1 MTERRI
7 DMGWRD
13 AGADYE
19 LFAASLKEKRD
30 QAGPARRVLNFNRAL
45 AALPEA
51 MPYSERHVRAM
62 SAALKA
68 EAVILCAHELLTGI
82 LWQCDEPAPLPPG
95 AEDERWRWSRETAKR
110 VPNHGYGAPGHIGWH
125 WERVLAD
132 GVDAILADL
141 RRRSAAAADAEAKLF
156 FDQAIFA
163 WEAVLAWNDAH
174 VAALEN
180 ALAAAVSEVEKKR
193 LRLLAEICRKV
204 PRRPAESFHE
214 ALQSFHFQH
223 LAVMFENA
231 FGGNGPGR
239 VDFHLWP
246 YLKKDLASGKLTL
259 PEARRLIAE
268 WYDRC
273 EERLRPI
280 DGWVEAVMVGGSAPD
295 GSNTVNPL
303 SELLL
308 EVYIGRLQTHP
319 MIYPRWRDDDP
330 ASYRKLCVEYL
341 LDGTNRAQI
350 YGETATLAAMTAGA
364 IPFADA
370 VDYMAGGCMELS
382 PAGRNS
388 DMNLMACSNVA
399 KCFELAL
406 HAAPA
411 AAGFEE
417 LWERFTAAIVEE
429 FLFIARLGVIT
440 SEEMARWRPTPLL
453 STLVDDCLERG
464 RDQQAGGARYDDYGV
479 ALLGVSTVADQ
490 FYALQK
496 TLFAPE
502 PPFSMA
508 ELLAALEDDF
518 KHAPAMMA
526 KLRAVP
532 KFGCGDPEADAMCD
546 RVMELICRTAVATKT
561 RFGGCLRPMIFN
573 FTWTPGASGELKARA
588 DGAHAG
594 EYIGHGMTPAP
605 IALHRSDFTTA
616 MNSCLSLDLN
626 PVTGGATTM
635 WDFDAEWAT
644 PQLLEAVLTR
654 FFAAG
659 GMIFQGNMSD
669 AKQLELALEHPE
681 NYPPVIVRVGGF
693 SSFFHLLDR
702 KLREEIVRRKRHA
715 G

>member
-1 MTERRI
+1 MT
-7 DMGWRD
+7 DGT
-13 AGADYE
+13 DYE
-19 LFAASLKEKRD
+19 LFAASLKEKRA
-30 QAGPARRVLNFNRAL
+30 QAGPGNRVLNLHRAL
-45 AALPEA
+45 AALPET
-51 MPYSERHVRAM
+51 MPDSERYARAM
-62 SAALKA
+62 GEALKA
-68 EAVILCAHELLTGI
+68 EEVILCDRELLAGI
-82 LWQCDEPAPLPPG
+82 LWQCNELAPLPPG
-95 AEDERWRWSRETAKR
+95 VEDERWRWSRETAKR
-110 VPNHGYGAPGHIGWH
+110 NGGHGYGAPGHIGWR

-132 GVDAILADL
+132 GVDAMLADL
-141 RRRSAAAADAEAKLF
+141 RRRSAVAADAEAKLF
-156 FDQAIFA
+156 FEQAITA

-180 ALAAAVSEVEKKR
+180 ALAAAESEEEKKR

-223 LAVMFENA
+223 LAVMFENP

-246 YLKKDLASGKLTL
+246 YLKKDLESGRLTL

-273 EERLRPI
+273 EARLHPA

-295 GSNTVNPL
+295 GGNSVNPL

-308 EVYIGRLQTHP
+308 DVYIGRPQTHP
-319 MIYPRWRDDDP
+319 MLYPRWRGDDP
-330 ASYRKLCVEYL
+330 ASYRKLCVKYL

-350 YGETATLAAMTAGA
+350 YGEEATLAAMTAGR
-364 IPFADA
+364 ISFADA

-388 DMNLMACSNVA
+388 DMNLMTCCNIA
-399 KCFELAL
+399 KWFEQAL
-406 HAAPA
+406 HAAPPA
-411 AAGFEE
+411 ESFDE
-417 LWERFTAAIVEE
+417 LWDRFTAGVAEE
-429 FLFIARLGVIT
+429 FRSIARLGILT
-440 SEEMARWRPTPLL
+440 SEEMARRRPTPLL

-464 RDQQAGGARYDDYGV
+464 RDQQSGGARYDDYGV
-479 ALLGVSTVADQ
+479 ALLGIATVADQ

-502 PPFSMA
+502 PPFAMA
-508 ELLAALEDDF
+508 ELLRALEEDF
-518 KHAPAMMA
+518 QHAPALMA
-526 KLRAVP
+526 RLRAVP

-546 RVMELICRTAVATKT
+546 RVMASVCRAAAETKT

-573 FTWTPGASGELKARA
+573 FVWTPWASGELKARA

-605 IALHRSDFTTA
+605 IALHQTDFTTA
-616 MNSCLSLDLN
+616 MNSCLSLDLT

-669 AKQLELALEHPE
+669 VRQLELALEHPE
-681 NYPPVIVRVGGF
+681 NHPPVIVRVGGF

-702 KLREEIVRRKRHA
+702 NLREEIVRRKRHA